1 MIGGDCM
8 TNKELSRLC
17 FLSTEISNLES
28 RLEQLRVAA
37 ANCTSKLSGSPRASG
52 AGNKIEKFAIKIAEQ
67 EQILAARQAEY
78 DKLSQYIQSI
88 EDSRMRQIMIYRHI
102 DGLTWP
108 QVASKIGGGNT
119 ANGVRMSHERF
130 LQKS

>member
-1 MIGGDCM
+1 M

-17 FLSTEISNLES
+17 FLSTEISDLES

-52 AGNKIEKFAIKIAEQ
+52 AGNKIEKFAIKITEQ

-88 EDSRMRQIMIYRHI
+88 EDSRMRQIMIYRYA
-102 DGLTWP
+102 DGLEWG
-108 QVASKIGGGNT
+108 QIAKRIGGGNT
-119 ANGVRMSHERF
+119 ADGIRMAHKRF